1 MKRVISDET
10 VEREHK
16 AGKRRISAPPSSS
29 VITPAAW
36 SKARELGVDFD
47 RDEAPKRPAQAATL
61 VRSTT
66 QTAQTKKS
74 KHAPQGSAKREVLP
88 SSGTGSGIVV
98 VRGGSV
104 VLGEFKDAGA
114 GIDVGLHD
122 VVTDKDGPMGAGFMS
137 FGREDSFP
145 WTLDYAEVDYVVEGV
160 LRVEVADSSGTRSIE
175 ARVGDVVSIPKGS
188 KIVFATPS
196 RVKVFYVT
204 YPANW
209 ASLAQRPQK

>member
-1 MKRVISDET
+1 MKRVITDET
-10 VEREHK
+10 VEHEHR
-16 AGKRRISAPPSSS
+16 AGRRVIAAPPSTS

-36 SKARELGVDFD
+36 SRARELGVEFD
-47 RDEAPKRPAQAATL
+47 RSTLAAT
-61 VRSTT
+61 
-66 QTAQTKKS
+66 
-74 KHAPQGSAKREVLP
+74 GSAQREVDA
-88 SSGTGSGIVV
+88 SGVVV

-104 VLGEFKDAGA
+104 VLGAFAEAGA
-114 GIDVGLHD
+114 GKHVGLVD
-122 VVTDKDGPMGAGFMS
+122 VVTEKDGPMGAGFMS
-137 FGREDSFP
+137 FGKDDSFP

-160 LRVEVADSSGTRSIE
+160 LRVEVGGRAVE
-175 ARVGDVVSIPKGS
+175 AKVGDVVSIPKGS

>member
-10 VEREHK
+10 VELEHK
-16 AGKRRISAPPSSS
+16 SGKRRIVAPPSET

-47 RDEAPKRPAQAATL
+47 RDETTTTTKLPGQAATL
-61 VRSTT
+61 KVRSV
-66 QTAQTKKS
+66 TAQTKRS
-74 KHAPQGSAKREVLP
+74 KHAAQGSAKREVDA
-88 SSGTGSGIVV
+88 SGIVV

-114 GIDVGLHD
+114 GKDVGLHD
-122 VVTDKDGPMGAGFMS
+122 VVTEKDGPMAAGFMS
-137 FGREDSFP
+137 FGRDDSFP
-145 WTLDYAEVDYVVEGV
+145 WTLDYAEIDYVVEGV
-160 LRVEVADSSGTRSIE
+160 LRVEIGGKSVE

-188 KIVFATPS
+188 QIVFATPS

-204 YPANW
+204 FPANW
-209 ASLAQRPQK
+209 AGASSSNLASRPQK